1 MATETTAVI
10 AETPPVVDDN
20 TVTLDTPIQRGK
32 TEISSIALRKPT
44 SGELR
49 GIQLIDLLNMDV
61 ASLIKVIPRISTPC
75 ITAPEATGMDPADLM
90 AVGSKILGFLL
101 QKQAKTDASLVA

>member
-1 MATETTAVI
+1 MTTKATTDITENLTA
-10 AETPPVVDDN
+10 VDDN
-20 TVTLDTPIQRGK
+20 TVTLDAPIQRGK
-32 TEISSIALRKPT
+32 TEISSIAVRKPT

-75 ITAPEATGMDPADLM
+75 ITSPEAAGMDPADLM
-90 AVGSKILGFLL
+90 AVGSKIIGFLL